1 MTSKIK
7 IVGIGGSMEEGSSSF
22 LYLKYVMG
30 LLKSAGAETSLIDI
44 KKVKLPIYFYAKGK
58 KPAGPALKKMLDE
71 IHSADGYIFT
81 SPEYHG
87 TVSSS
92 FKNVIDHLEYL
103 SGYNPPYLTQKPVGC
118 IAVGGAENA
127 GTATLFS
134 MISIVHSLR
143 GVVASN
149 SIAIGSAYKQ
159 IDKKGSITN
168 ESVGRKLK
176 RLADEVHSL
185 SQKLRE

>member
-7 IVGIGGSMEEGSSSF
+7 IVGIGGSMEEGSSSL
-22 LYLKYVMG
+22 LYLKHVLG
-30 LLKSAGAETSLIDI
+30 LLKRRGAEVKLIDV
-44 KKVKLPIYFYAKGK
+44 KALKLPLYYYARGK
-58 KPAGPALKKMLDE
+58 KAAGTKLTKMLDDV
-71 IHSADGYIFT
+71 HSADGYIFT

-92 FKNVIDHLEYL
+92 FKNVIDYLEYL
-103 SGYNPPYLTQKPVGC
+103 SDYSPPYLTQKPVGC

-149 SIAIGSAYKQ
+149 SLAIGSAYKQ
-159 IDKKGSITN
+159 IDKKGNITS

-176 RLADEVHSL
+176 RLADEVYSL